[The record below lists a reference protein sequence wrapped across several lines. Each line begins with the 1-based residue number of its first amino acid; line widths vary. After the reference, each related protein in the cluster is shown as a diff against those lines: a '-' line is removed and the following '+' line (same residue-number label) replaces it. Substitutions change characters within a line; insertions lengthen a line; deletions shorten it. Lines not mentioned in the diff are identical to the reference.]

1 MIWLKLKLRKLK
13 SESKPDKTFT
23 IALKHELLTGKG
35 QAPVYRTTVI
45 FRYALAPIALALILG
60 VGTTSYAYASP
71 SVCNGNILFPLKSG
85 VEHMERT
92 VFYASPQAQVKY
104 QVKTFARRAD
114 EVNYAIDHGAPAIV
128 ILRKVP
134 EEFTI
139 TKQRI
144 AGYRK
149 AQHEEEERESEERQE
164 MEDRAEN
171 ILMDFR
177 RKIEKAPIEEHERE
191 QVLFLIDQRLAQ
203 IED

>member
-1 MIWLKLKLRKLK
+1 MIWLRLKLRKLK
-13 SESKPDKTFT
+13 SESKPDQTFT
-23 IALKHELLTGKG
+23 IALKRELLSKQG

-45 FRYALAPIALALILG
+45 FRYAFAPIALALILG

-71 SVCNGNILFPLKSG
+71 SVCNGNILYPLKSG
-85 VEHMERT
+85 VEQVERT

-104 QVKTFARRAD
+104 QVKTLERRAD
-114 EVNYAIDHGAPAIV
+114 EVNYAIDHGAPAII

-139 TKQRI
+139 TKQQI

-149 AQHEEEERESEERQE
+149 AKQEEVEQESKERQE

-171 ILMDFR
+171 VLMNFR
-177 RKIEKAPIEEHERE
+177 HKVERAPIREDERE
-191 QVLFLIDQRLAQ
+191 QVLFLIDQRLGQ
-203 IED
+203 IER